1 MNKNQAAPRIQQ
13 WALTLSAYEN
23 EISYKAGQTNGNA
36 DGLSRLPLPVMPGS
50 GPLPGETILLTEHL
64 EDIPVHS
71 GHIKGWT
78 KRDPVLS
85 QVLRYTLEGWP
96 KAVNSDE
103 LTPYYTKRTKLS
115 VKDGGILWGTRVI
128 VPPQGRSKF
137 LSELHAFSF
146 PEL

>member
-1 MNKNQAAPRIQQ
+1 M
-13 WALTLSAYEN
+13 
-23 EISYKAGQTNGNA
+23 
-36 DGLSRLPLPVMPGS
+36 PLPVMPGS
-50 GPLPGETILLTEHL
+50 GPLAGETILLTEHL

-78 KRDPVLS
+78 KRDPFLS
-85 QVLRYTLEGWP
+85 PVLRCTLEGWP

-146 PEL
+146 PELRSSWPAPRFESSGIARALDPWRWPRGSQLWERE